1 VSRSYLLELEFGRG
15 RGRALGLSGQV
26 EDLYVVP
33 DTPVVSYLTPLTG
46 LTAELLAEK
55 GVSLEEALA
64 TLKEKLPSTAV
75 LAGQNI
81 AKDVQWCKLKE
92 GEDFA
97 SMIDLAGLLKV
108 WDSRRGSHV
117 RALCIPFSHVFSVCS
132 LPLPLP
138 FTAQFVFL

>member
-1 VSRSYLLELEFGRG
+1 
-15 RGRALGLSGQV
+15 LSGQV